1 MKIVRVLIVLTVFV
15 SVTGCVTINKNMAS
29 WVGHHYSE
37 LVMSWGPPQQV
48 YDDGQGGR
56 ILVYT
61 ANRQFTSPG
70 QSVTTTTGQA
80 TIYDNMIWGQARSIT
95 TYQPPQ
101 TSGYTAYRNF
111 RIDNRGYIYSWS
123 WRGL

>member
-1 MKIVRVLIVLTVFV
+1 MKTSRGLALLIIVL
-15 SVTGCVTINKNMAS
+15 SAIGCATINKNMES
-29 WVGHHYSE
+29 WVDHHYSE

-61 ANRQFTSPG
+61 LNRQFTTPG
-70 QSVTTTTGQA
+70 QSTTTTTGHA
-80 TIYDNMIWGQARSIT
+80 TIYDNMIWGQAQSIT

-101 TSGYTAYRNF
+101 TSGYTAFRSF
-111 RIDNRGYIYSWS
+111 RIDPRGYIYAWS